1 MKKETVDELLETCL
15 EEEYCI
21 MESTNIDI
29 YTDNAIFN
37 ITQFESDVEIH
48 KLEDS
53 IQINKQDRTILIS
66 YEAIQI
72 MVVS

>member
-1 MKKETVDELLETCL
+1 MKLYV
-15 EEEYCI
+15 
-21 MESTNIDI
+21 I
-29 YTDNAIFN
+29 YMWKN